1 MATKK
6 SLIQQ
11 IRGNALSINQIAAE
25 LSATD
30 EPLAY
35 NFVQVQKEKFKVL
48 TGSTRGKRKTD
59 IPTGKLASFK
69 KADLEKILQQQ
80 EKFLKSKLISEEG
93 RSEIFLK
100 QYDTFVTNRPDAK
113 NISKDTLLEVQK
125 FFMSNLRI
133 YEELTENS
141 QYNSEQIVN
150 LVMQGYSADEI
161 VHAFQKIDASN
172 VKNSI
177 ARGKWKSFIKAV
189 LKEPDMEVEKIAEA
203 YSKKTRRTKN

>member
-25 LSATD
+25 LSASD

-35 NFVQVQKEKFKVL
+35 NFVQTQKEKFKML

-69 KADLEKILQQQ
+69 KADLEKILKQQ
-80 EKFLKSKLISEEG
+80 EKFLKSRLITEEG
-93 RSEIFLK
+93 RSEIFKK
-100 QYDTFVTNRPDAK
+100 QYETFLKNRPGAK
-113 NISKDTLLEVQK
+113 NISENTLLEIQK
-125 FFMSNLRI
+125 FFMSDLRI

-161 VHAFQKIDASN
+161 VHALQKIDASN
-172 VKNSI
+172 IKNSI

-189 LKEPDMEVEKIAEA
+189 LKEPDTEVEKIAEA

>member
-1 MATKK
+1 MK
-6 SLIQQ
+6 SRLI
-11 IRGNALSINQIAAE
+11 
-25 LSATD
+25 T
-30 EPLAY
+30 
-35 NFVQVQKEKFKVL
+35 
-48 TGSTRGKRKTD
+48 
-59 IPTGKLASFK
+59 
-69 KADLEKILQQQ
+69 
-80 EKFLKSKLISEEG
+80 EEG
-93 RSEIFLK
+93 RNEIFLK

-125 FFMSNLRI
+125 FFMSDLRI
-133 YEELTENS
+133 YEELIENS

-189 LKEPDMEVEKIAEA
+189 LKEPDTEVEKIAEA